1 MKLSLC
7 LMFKHLADDKVS
19 QHIFFSTSF
28 LPFWDIISNKR
39 GLGTRRQ
46 FSSIF
51 AIIYQTKFRNL
62 ILQNKY
68 AAFISFG
75 RIPEQGKTN
84 LANLTSPPNW
94 EKVSKTGQFYQ
105 AKNSAILSKTDH
117 NSLKLFVTQHTLAN
131 RTKLRKAEQ
140 NWAKLR
146 KIEKNWEKLN
156 KLSKIEQSWVKLCKT
171 EQLWAKL
178 KPYWAKQRNTFQ
190 HWTKLIKFD

>member
-19 QHIFFSTSF
+19 QHIFFPTSSF
-28 LPFWDIISNKR
+28 LPFWDIISIKR
-39 GLGTRRQ
+39 GLGKRRQ

-68 AAFISFG
+68 AAFIWFG

-84 LANLTSPPNW
+84 LANLTRHPNW

-105 AKNSAILSKTDH
+105 AKNQQIYKNITDQ
-117 NSLKLFVTQHTLAN
+117 NWEN

-140 NWAKLR
+140 NWA
-146 KIEKNWEKLN
+146 NWA
-156 KLSKIEQSWVKLCKT
+156 KLSKIEQN
-171 EQLWAKL
+171 WAKSS
-178 KPYWAKQRNTFQ
+178 KAE
-190 HWTKLIKFD
+190 